1 MQLLDK
7 LNQQAKNIKLIIFDV
22 DGVLTDGGLYFS
34 DEGIELK
41 RFNSLDGLGIKLLK
55 QNDIEVAVISV
66 RSSKNVAHR
75 MRNLGIEHFYQGQDD
90 KVVAFNNLIKKL
102 SLQAEQVAYMGDD
115 IIDLP
120 VMIKV
125 GLPIA
130 VANAHELVKENAYFV
145 TEKIGGHGAVREV
158 CDLLLKAQNTFN
170 KAIEKYLT

>member
-7 LNQQAKNIKLIIFDV
+7 FNQQAKNIKLIIFDV

-34 DEGIELK
+34 DDIVELK
-41 RFNSLDGLGIKLLK
+41 RFNSLDGIGIKLLK
-55 QNDIEVAVISV
+55 QNAIEVAVISA
-66 RSSKNVAHR
+66 RNSKNVVHR
-75 MRNLGIEHFYQGQDD
+75 MKNLGIEHFYQGQNN
-90 KVVAFNNLIKKL
+90 KVVAFNKLIKEL

-120 VMIKV
+120 VMRKI

-130 VANAHELVKENAYFV
+130 VANAHELVKENACFV

-158 CDLLLKAQNTFN
+158 CDLLLKAQNTYD
-170 KAIEKYLT
+170 KAMKKYLT